1 MKKFAVAKPA
11 ELKNYVGDDL
21 ALSDWVCVT
30 QDMID
35 LFAQSTGDHQWIHVD
50 AERASRDTPFKSTI
64 AHGFLSLSLAAGI
77 PVAQGMGLAIEGMK
91 MGLNYGLDKVRFLS
105 PVPVGSEV
113 RIRTECINITEKNP
127 GQFLIKTKVTMEIKG
142 VEKPAYIAETLAM
155 YIL

>member
-50 AERASRDTPFKSTI
+50 VERASRDTPFKSTI
-64 AHGFLSLSLAAGI
+64 AHGFLTLSLLSKFLNDTIDLG
-77 PVAQGMGLAIEGMK
+77 VSK
-91 MGLNYGLDKVRFLS
+91 MGINYGLNRVRFTA
-105 PVPVGSEV
+105 PVKSDSMVRARFNLKQVVSIDDGVQLEWEV
-113 RIRTECINITEKNP
+113 T
-127 GQFLIKTKVTMEIKG
+127 
-142 VEKPAYIAETLAM
+142 VEAQNEVKPILVAEWLTRR
-155 YIL
+155 YG

>member
-50 AERASRDTPFKSTI
+50 VERASRDTPFKSTI
-64 AHGFLSLSLAAGI
+64 AHGFLTLSLLSKFLNDTIDLG
-77 PVAQGMGLAIEGMK
+77 VSK
-91 MGLNYGLDKVRFLS
+91 MGINYGLNRVRFTA
-105 PVPVGSEV
+105 PVKSGSMVRARFNLKQVVSIDDGVQLGWEVTVEAQNEVKPVLV
-113 RIRTECINITEKNP
+113 
-127 GQFLIKTKVTMEIKG
+127 
-142 VEKPAYIAETLAM
+142 AEWLTRR
-155 YIL
+155 YG

>member
-50 AERASRDTPFKSTI
+50 VERASRDTPFKSTI
-64 AHGFLSLSLAAGI
+64 AHGFLTLSLLSKFLNDTIDLG
-77 PVAQGMGLAIEGMK
+77 VSK
-91 MGLNYGLDKVRFLS
+91 MGINYGLNRVRFTA
-105 PVPVGSEV
+105 PVKSGSMVRARFNLKQVVSIDDGVQLEWEVTVEAQNEVKPVLE
-113 RIRTECINITEKNP
+113 
-127 GQFLIKTKVTMEIKG
+127 
-142 VEKPAYIAETLAM
+142 AEWLTRRSG
-155 YIL
+155 

>member
-50 AERASRDTPFKSTI
+50 VERASRDTPFKSTI
-64 AHGFLSLSLAAGI
+64 AHGFLTLSLLSKFLNDTIDLG
-77 PVAQGMGLAIEGMK
+77 VSK
-91 MGLNYGLDKVRFLS
+91 MGINYGLNRVRFTA
-105 PVPVGSEV
+105 PVKSGSMVRARFNLKQVVSIDDGVQLEWEV
-113 RIRTECINITEKNP
+113 TVEAQN
-127 GQFLIKTKVTMEIKG
+127 EIKP
-142 VEKPAYIAETLAM
+142 VLVAEWLTRR
-155 YIL
+155 YG

>member
-50 AERASRDTPFKSTI
+50 VERASRDTPFKSTI
-64 AHGFLSLSLAAGI
+64 AHGFLTLSLLSKFLNDTIDLG
-77 PVAQGMGLAIEGMK
+77 VSK
-91 MGLNYGLDKVRFLS
+91 MGINYGLNRVRFTA
-105 PVPVGSEV
+105 PVKSDSMVRARFNLKRVVSIDDGVQLEWEVTVEAQNEVKPVLV
-113 RIRTECINITEKNP
+113 
-127 GQFLIKTKVTMEIKG
+127 
-142 VEKPAYIAETLAM
+142 AEWLTRR
-155 YIL
+155 YG

>member
-50 AERASRDTPFKSTI
+50 VERASRDTPFKSTI
-64 AHGFLSLSLAAGI
+64 AHGFLTLSLLSKFLNDTIDLG
-77 PVAQGMGLAIEGMK
+77 VSK
-91 MGLNYGLDKVRFLS
+91 MGINYGLNRVRFTA
-105 PVPVGSEV
+105 PVKSDSMVRARFNLKQVVSIDDGVQLEWEVTVEAQNEVKPVLV
-113 RIRTECINITEKNP
+113 
-127 GQFLIKTKVTMEIKG
+127 
-142 VEKPAYIAETLAM
+142 AEWLTRR
-155 YIL
+155 YG

>member
-50 AERASRDTPFKSTI
+50 LERASRDTPFKSTI
-64 AHGFLSLSLAAGI
+64 AHGFLTLSLLSKFLNDTIDLG
-77 PVAQGMGLAIEGMK
+77 VSK
-91 MGLNYGLDKVRFLS
+91 MGINYGLNRVRFTA
-105 PVPVGSEV
+105 PVKSGSMVRARFNLKQVVSIDDGVQLEWEVTVEAQNEVKPVLV
-113 RIRTECINITEKNP
+113 
-127 GQFLIKTKVTMEIKG
+127 
-142 VEKPAYIAETLAM
+142 AEWLTRR
-155 YIL
+155 YG

>member
-50 AERASRDTPFKSTI
+50 VERASRDTLFKSTI
-64 AHGFLSLSLAAGI
+64 AHGFLTLSLLSKFLNDTIDLG
-77 PVAQGMGLAIEGMK
+77 VSK
-91 MGLNYGLDKVRFLS
+91 MGINYGLNRVRFTA
-105 PVPVGSEV
+105 PVKSGSMVRARFNLKQVVSIDDGVQLEWEVTVEAQDEVKPVLV
-113 RIRTECINITEKNP
+113 
-127 GQFLIKTKVTMEIKG
+127 
-142 VEKPAYIAETLAM
+142 AEWLTRR
-155 YIL
+155 YG

>member
-64 AHGFLSLSLAAGI
+64 AHGFLTLSLLSKFLNDTIDLG
-77 PVAQGMGLAIEGMK
+77 VSK
-91 MGLNYGLDKVRFLS
+91 MGINYGLNRVRFTA
-105 PVPVGSEV
+105 PVKSGSMVRARFNLKQVVSIDDGVQLEWEVTVEAQNEVKPVLV
-113 RIRTECINITEKNP
+113 
-127 GQFLIKTKVTMEIKG
+127 
-142 VEKPAYIAETLAM
+142 AEWLTRR
-155 YIL
+155 YG

>member
-50 AERASRDTPFKSTI
+50 VERASRDTPFKSTI
-64 AHGFLSLSLAAGI
+64 AHGFLTLSLLSKFLNDTIALG
-77 PVAQGMGLAIEGMK
+77 VSK
-91 MGLNYGLDKVRFLS
+91 MGINYGLNRVRFTA
-105 PVPVGSEV
+105 PVKSGSMVRARFNLKQVVSIDDGVQLEWEVTVEAQNEVKPVLV
-113 RIRTECINITEKNP
+113 
-127 GQFLIKTKVTMEIKG
+127 
-142 VEKPAYIAETLAM
+142 AEWLTRR
-155 YIL
+155 YG

>member
-50 AERASRDTPFKSTI
+50 VERASRDTPFKSTI
-64 AHGFLSLSLAAGI
+64 AHGFLTLSLLSKFLNDTIDLG
-77 PVAQGMGLAIEGMK
+77 VSK
-91 MGLNYGLDKVRFLS
+91 MG
-105 PVPVGSEV
+105 
-113 RIRTECINITEKNP
+113 ITM
-127 GQFLIKTKVTMEIKG
+127 G
-142 VEKPAYIAETLAM
+142 
-155 YIL
+155 

>member
-50 AERASRDTPFKSTI
+50 VERAFRDTPFKSTI
-64 AHGFLSLSLAAGI
+64 AHGFLTLSLLSKFLNDTIDLG
-77 PVAQGMGLAIEGMK
+77 VSK
-91 MGLNYGLDKVRFLS
+91 MGINYGLNRVRFTA
-105 PVPVGSEV
+105 PVKSDSMVRARFNLKQVVSIDDGVQLEWEVTVEAQNEVKPVLV
-113 RIRTECINITEKNP
+113 
-127 GQFLIKTKVTMEIKG
+127 
-142 VEKPAYIAETLAM
+142 AEWLTRR
-155 YIL
+155 YG